1 MKRAARTWGKR
12 RACRAAHQEA
22 RRLEIARLLMERK
35 NYREILGALKALPEG
50 RRPKNVSLGTVAR
63 DVAALRAEWAR
74 ERAQVMDELVGE
86 EVARLN
92 RLEQSWWERGLA
104 PHGAATDKGLAI
116 RGLRA

>member
-63 DVAALRAEWAR
+63 
-74 ERAQVMDELVGE
+74 
-86 EVARLN
+86 LN
-92 RLEQSWWERGLA
+92 RLEQSWWERALA
-104 PHGAATDKGLAI
+104 PHGAATDKVLAI
-116 RGLRA
+116 MRLRAQLLGI